1 MSEASNRRRERGRH
15 SGAVAAICAA
25 LLVAGFV
32 APFAPAGSAS
42 LQLAQAS
49 ENVSLERA
57 IQMVRERSNGQ
68 VLRAETRRE
77 KGKAVHKIRVLT
89 EGGKVRTW
97 HVDAETGR
105 IY

>member
-1 MSEASNRRRERGRH
+1 MSEASNRRRSRGRH
-15 SGAVAAICAA
+15 RGAAAAICAA
-25 LLVAGFV
+25 LLFGGFA
-32 APFAPAGSAS
+32 APFAPASSAT

-49 ENVSLERA
+49 ENISLERA

-68 VLRAETRRE
+68 VLRAETRRD

>member
-1 MSEASNRRRERGRH
+1 MSEASHRCRSRGRH
-15 SGAVAAICAA
+15 SGAAAAIFAA
-25 LLVAGFV
+25 LLFSGFAAPV
-32 APFAPAGSAS
+32 APTNAAS
-42 LQLAQAS
+42 LQLAQA
-49 ENVSLERA
+49 NGNISLERA

-68 VLRAETRRE
+68 VLRAETRRD